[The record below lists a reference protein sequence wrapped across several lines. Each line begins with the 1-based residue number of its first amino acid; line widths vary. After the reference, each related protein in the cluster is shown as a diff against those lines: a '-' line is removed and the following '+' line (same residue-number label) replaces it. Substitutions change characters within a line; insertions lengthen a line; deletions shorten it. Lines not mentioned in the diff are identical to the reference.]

1 MLTNTKIALSLAL
14 FVATGSGAMAAS
26 KHPVRHHSAIAHSPM
41 ARQMPATTYLSFGST
56 IATRRLANPTY
67 INNPDIVPIKQYP
80 GD

>member
-14 FVATGSGAMAAS
+14 LVATASGAMAAS
-26 KHPVRHHSAIAHSPM
+26 KHAVGHHSAMAHS
-41 ARQMPATTYLSFGST
+41 ATTYLSFGST
-56 IATRRLANPTY
+56 TGSRRVANPTY

>member
-1 MLTNTKIALSLAL
+1 MLTSSKIALLFAL
-14 FVATGSGAMAAS
+14 LVATASGAMAAS
-26 KHPVRHHSAIAHSPM
+26 KHPVRHHSAIAYSPM

>member
-14 FVATGSGAMAAS
+14 FVATASSAMAAC
-26 KHPVRHHSAIAHSPM
+26 KHAVRHHSARAHS
-41 ARQMPATTYLSFGST
+41 AVAWQMPATTYLSFGST